1 MIRRTLRARRLC
13 HDTRGAALIEFAIV
27 APVMCLLVIGGF
39 DIAHT
44 LYTRAILQGI
54 VQKVGRDASL
64 ETGTDAQIA
73 TALDAR
79 VTAQV
84 SALTKN
90 PQIVFTRRF
99 YRTFSLA
106 AAARAE
112 SFTDTNANGRCDA
125 GEPYVDANNNS
136 AWDSDGGDAGQGGAK
151 DRTLYTVT
159 VAYPHM
165 FPLWSFLGTSSTTN
179 LVASTILQNQ
189 PYSDQASY
197 GTATVRNCP

>member
-1 MIRRTLRARRLC
+1 MTPRALRAPCLYR
-13 HDTRGAALIEFAIV
+13 DTRGAALIEFAIV
-27 APVMCLLVIGGF
+27 APVLCLLLIGGF

-54 VQKVGRDASL
+54 VQKVARDASL
-64 ETGTDAQIA
+64 ETGTDAQVSA
-73 TALDAR
+73 ALDAR

-106 AAARAE
+106 AAAQAE
-112 SFTDTNANGRCDA
+112 SYTDTNKNGTCDA
-125 GEPYVDANNNS
+125 GEPYVDANNNTV
-136 AWDSDGGDAGQGGAK
+136 WDSDGGDAGQGGAK

-165 FPLWSFLGTSSTTN
+165 FPLWRFLGTSSTTN
-179 LVASTILQNQ
+179 LVATTILQNQ

-197 GTATVRNCP
+197 AAATVRNCP